1 MTTHHTYLLSNLSV
15 NQFIEFQVAES
26 DDVLAAARTR
36 LQESGLSNDVQG
48 GFFVSVYP
56 TGAETIEEDLDQ
68 NPVAA
73 PEVTPTDAPVR
84 ALQTT
89 GYAPESVPQASGH
102 APDPAPSAEAGPLSA
117 AVAAGPMTWPEDPQV
132 DPPGA
137 PQRSGQAGDEVP
149 FVIAPLGGH

>member
-26 DDVLAAARTR
+26 DDVLAAARAR
-36 LQESGLSNDVQG
+36 LQDSGLSDDVQG

-68 NPVAA
+68 NPVAV
-73 PEVTPTDAPVR
+73 PEA
-84 ALQTT
+84 TT
-89 GYAPESVPQASGH
+89 AHES
-102 APDPAPSAEAGPLSA
+102 DAGPLA
-117 AVAAGPMTWPEDPQV
+117 AAAAQGALNWPEDPQA

-137 PQRSGQAGDEVP
+137 PLRSDQADGEVP
-149 FVIAPLGGH
+149 YVVVPLGGH